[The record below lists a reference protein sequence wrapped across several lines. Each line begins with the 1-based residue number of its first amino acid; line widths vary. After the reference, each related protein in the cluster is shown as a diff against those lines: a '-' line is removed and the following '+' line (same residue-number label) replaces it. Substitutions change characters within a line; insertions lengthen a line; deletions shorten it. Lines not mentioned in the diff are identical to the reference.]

1 MKNDFA
7 SILSSTLSHKGYYV
21 VSFET
26 VNETA
31 ETVIAL
37 EPLLKFVV
45 VEVCGEVGKLAVLR
59 PNLVASVQELICEET
74 SVHAE
79 ECAVLYA
86 DVVEAHVLRVALETT
101 ALLLVVGETVE
112 VVVNGVVVDHLSDR
126 QVPEETRV
134 VGALEI
140 LAEDLHEERNSM
152 KKVLILEDEVSI
164 RSFVVINL
172 KRAGYEVVEA
182 GTGEEALEL
191 LKANPDVGVAIL
203 DIMLPGIDGFE
214 VCRSIRVTDKKIG
227 IIMLTARSQE
237 MDKITGLMTGAD
249 DYMTK
254 PFSPAELTARIDALY
269 RRIDSDGSS
278 NQIEL
283 KHGPFVLNTR
293 NRTLDKEGRRIKLT
307 QVEYAIVKLFM
318 QNPGRALSREDILA
332 AVWGRDYDGE
342 LKIVD
347 VNIRRLRI
355 KIEDDTANPTYI
367 TTVWGFGYKWG
378 A

>member
-140 LAEDLHEERNSM
+140 LAEDLHEER
-152 KKVLILEDEVSI
+152 LAHTDTALYEDALVQL
-164 RSFVVINL
+164 VATTGKDL
-172 KRAGYEVVEA
+172 LCQRAVVE
-182 GTGEEALEL
+182 
-191 LKANPDVGVAIL
+191 
-203 DIMLPGIDGFE
+203 
-214 VCRSIRVTDKKIG
+214 
-227 IIMLTARSQE
+227 
-237 MDKITGLMTGAD
+237 
-249 DYMTK
+249 
-254 PFSPAELTARIDALY
+254 
-269 RRIDSDGSS
+269 
-278 NQIEL
+278 
-283 KHGPFVLNTR
+283 
-293 NRTLDKEGRRIKLT
+293 
-307 QVEYAIVKLFM
+307 IVK
-318 QNPGRALSREDILA
+318 QETQHITVVVVNDELA
-332 AVWGRDYDGE
+332 PLRSKHNVVGNVHDECAVC
-342 LKIVD
+342 
-347 VNIRRLRI
+347 
-355 KIEDDTANPTYI
+355 
-367 TTVWGFGYKWG
+367 
-378 A
+378 